1 MERLLISLVVMVC
14 AISAGA
20 TDMADLMPSWARHT
34 PNPPADANYFLSWGS
49 GEGKTEADAKN
60 AAWTDALNRSFH
72 ELRVAGIS
80 RQDINSVT
88 SKGID
93 GVVSFHKVK
102 RRIVAESAPIKTPDG
117 VKVFI
122 LIQVQRDVNGPD
134 DFYDLKTKK
143 FNDASFNR
151 AVADYNAQFTGRYP
165 FTARCFIPGMAQFH
179 KGSIVKGSIIVGA
192 TTACVAGIIA
202 TECMRKSYISKIKNT
217 HNASLK
223 LSYQNKA
230 SNCQN
235 VRNVLIGA
243 VVAVYAWNV
252 IDGAVARG
260 AKKDMSMAMS
270 PCVFDDGV
278 GLAMTINF

>member
-1 MERLLISLVVMVC
+1 MKRLLISLAAALCAVV
-14 AISAGA
+14 AGA
-20 TDMADLMPSWARHT
+20 NDLADLMPSWARHT

-80 RQDINSVT
+80 KQDINSVAT
-88 SKGID
+88 KGID

-102 RRIVAESAPIKTPDG
+102 RRVVAESAPIMLDGG

-122 LIQVQRDVNGPD
+122 LIQVQRNVNGPD
-134 DFYDLKTKK
+134 DFYDLNTKK
-143 FNDASFNR
+143 YDDRAFNR

-165 FTARCFIPGMAQFH
+165 FSARVFVPGMAQIH
-179 KGSIVKGSIIVGA
+179 KGSVAKGAIIIGA
-192 TTACVAGIIA
+192 ETACIGGIIA
-202 TECMRKSYISKIKNT
+202 TECLRASYASKVNTT
-217 HNASLK
+217 HNAANR
-223 LSYQNKA
+223 LSYHNKA

-235 VRNVLIGA
+235 ARNVFIGA
-243 VVAVYAWNV
+243 AVAVYAWNV

-260 AKKDMSMAMS
+260 PRRSPSMALG
-270 PCVFDDGV
+270 PCVIDDGM
-278 GLAMTINF
+278 GLAMTIKF